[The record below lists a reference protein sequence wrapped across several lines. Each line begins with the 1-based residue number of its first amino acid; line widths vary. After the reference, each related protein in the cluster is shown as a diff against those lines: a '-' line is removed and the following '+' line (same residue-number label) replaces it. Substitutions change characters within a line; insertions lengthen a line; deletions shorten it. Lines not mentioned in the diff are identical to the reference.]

1 MYINFYRCLEQKLV
15 DAFQFQTIFYFR
27 MDILDFILGGKND
40 DEKKPW

>member
-27 MDILDFILGGKND
+27 MDILNIFWDGKND
-40 DEKKPW
+40 EEKKAW